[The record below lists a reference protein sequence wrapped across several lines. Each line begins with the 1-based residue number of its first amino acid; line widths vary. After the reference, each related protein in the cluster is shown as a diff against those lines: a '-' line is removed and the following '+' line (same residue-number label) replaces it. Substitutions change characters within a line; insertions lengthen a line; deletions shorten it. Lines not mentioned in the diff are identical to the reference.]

1 MSNGIETRAETE
13 DETNRTRSYFC
24 EPEFQDRSA
33 GLHPDLWAD
42 WMSILVQENRDRVE
56 NISDVFRIF
65 VQPPI
70 VQYVFTICLRLR
82 MSHEVKYL
90 ALGIFNEFM
99 VAHIST
105 LYSVV
110 INLINK
116 SDEEK
121 QREWEKIESN
131 VSRQLPLR
139 VLSCVQIA
147 SKIISHNQALCNKS
161 VRRCLQS
168 LGQSYTEE
176 AVRKSEVRILSTID
190 FSADVRQNP
199 VSYVESV
206 LHILLFTKN
215 DPKIEVRP
223 LWDYS
228 IIILDCIY
236 LQQDEVYQGILIRV
250 HGIEASNLNRDRIIR
265 LQGDY
270 MLLAGAVVMTACIC
284 VHGMDFAEACLPI
297 IGETCFLPQKDIVDT
312 SVGIMKTIV
321 DFREHNNSSHQ
332 LLSGE

>member
-1 MSNGIETRAETE
+1 MSNDIETRAETE
-13 DETNRTRSYFC
+13 DETNRTRSNLC
-24 EPEFQDRSA
+24 EPHFQDRSA
-33 GLHPDLWAD
+33 GLHPDLWTD

-70 VQYVFTICLRLR
+70 VQYVFTICLR
-82 MSHEVKYL
+82 
-90 ALGIFNEFM
+90 FM
-99 VAHIST
+99 MAHISA

-110 INLINK
+110 VNLFDK
-116 SDEEK
+116 TDEEK

-131 VSRQLPLR
+131 ISRQLPLR

-147 SKIISHNQALCNKS
+147 SKICSHNQALCNKS

-168 LGQSYTEE
+168 LGQSYTED
-176 AVRKSEVRILSTID
+176 AVRKSEIRILSTID

-206 LHILLFTKN
+206 LHILLFTKK

-250 HGIEASNLNRDRIIR
+250 HGIEASHLNRDRIIR

-284 VHGMDFAEACLPI
+284 VHGMDFGEACMPI
-297 IGETCFLPQKDIVDT
+297 IADICFIPQKDIMDT

-332 LLSGE
+332 LLSVE